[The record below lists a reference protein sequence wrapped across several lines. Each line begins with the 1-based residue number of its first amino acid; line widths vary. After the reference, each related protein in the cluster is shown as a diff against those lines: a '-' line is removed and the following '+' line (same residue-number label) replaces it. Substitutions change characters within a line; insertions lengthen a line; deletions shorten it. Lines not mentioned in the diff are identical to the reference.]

1 MRQLV
6 RDSGF
11 PGMKVLEFAFDSRDT
26 GSASDYLPHNYSVN
40 SVAYT
45 GTHDNETLVSWY
57 KTITAAERTMVRD
70 YLYDYATQEEQLY
83 KSMIALILRS
93 AAATCIIPMQD
104 WLGLDNS
111 ARINQP
117 STVGQNWCW
126 RLKKTQLTKKLQ
138 KEIGQMTTRYGRKN
152 WA

>member
-1 MRQLV
+1 M
-6 RDSGF
+6 
-11 PGMKVLEFAFDSRDT
+11 
-26 GSASDYLPHNYSVN
+26 N

-57 KTITAAERTMVRD
+57 QTITSAERALVRD
-70 YLYDYATQEEQLY
+70 YLCDYATPEAQLY
-83 KSMIALILRS
+83 KSMIALIFRS

-117 STVGQNWCW
+117 STVGQNWRW
-126 RLKKTQLTKKLQ
+126 RLAQPLPAALAGHIAALTTLYERVPKAL
-138 KEIGQMTTRYGRKN
+138 
-152 WA
+152 

>member
-1 MRQLV
+1 M
-6 RDSGF
+6 
-11 PGMKVLEFAFDSRDT
+11 
-26 GSASDYLPHNYSVN
+26 N

-57 KTITAAERTMVRD
+57 QTITSAERALVRD
-70 YLYDYATQEEQLY
+70 YLCDYATPEAQLY
-83 KSMIALILRS
+83 KSMIALIFRS

-111 ARINQP
+111 ARINKP
-117 STVGQNWCW
+117 STVGENWRW
-126 RLKKTQLTKKLQ
+126 RLKKSQLTPKLQ
-138 KEIGQMTTRYGRKN
+138 KEICSITTRYGRMN

>member
-1 MRQLV
+1 MLFR
-6 RDSGF
+6 S
-11 PGMKVLEFAFDSRDT
+11 P
-26 GSASDYLPHNYSVN
+26 VN

-70 YLYDYATQEEQLY
+70 YLYDYATPEEQLY

-117 STVGQNWCW
+117 STVGQNWRW